1 MASRS
6 PGASRMVSRTS
17 RARLLVFLLISLWPL
32 LLGLQSFN
40 QQYAAAKTN
49 YLRLKRST
57 FRQTLPQEWDSLIK
71 QFQTL
76 LDERP
81 PAHLAE
87 VAAFTLGQVYYDRSR
102 TLKDPRSLTGAL
114 HYFHQVTVLFPQGPL
129 ADNAQFLSGD
139 IYFYEMKDY
148 PRAFQSYRY
157 VLKAFPKGDMMGNA
171 QIRLRE
177 LQKVYTPSAETP
189 WPPALTPQG
198 RRSSA
203 PTPVGRKAVVK
214 RVRHWSNRAYTRVVV
229 DLSGPVEYKKRR
241 IGNPDRI
248 YVDLHP
254 AQLNP
259 ALTKKT
265 LAVNDGLLRRVR
277 FAQNKPGVVRVVVDI
292 ESLREFKIFTRTN
305 PDRLTIDIHGGRL
318 ATKRPLKDI
327 SIWGEGP
334 QARAPQPIRTV
345 VLDPGHG
352 GKDPGAVGP
361 RGLTEKEVNL
371 DIAKRLRR
379 LLRTA
384 NIRTVLT
391 RDRDVFVSLE
401 ERTAIANINNADLFI
416 SIHAN
421 ASRHRRVSGVETY
434 FLNATADE
442 HILKVAARENN
453 IPVAKMT
460 LLEKILFDLGATDN
474 ATRSIPLANTVQA
487 SMVRSLSRRYG
498 RVNNLGAKPGPFYVL
513 VGAKM
518 PAVLIESAF
527 LSNPRDEKKLRNKAY
542 RQRIAEAIFQGIRQ
556 YARSHRVA
564 LKVSR

>member
-6 PGASRMVSRTS
+6 PCALPMVSRTS
-17 RARLLVFLLISLWPL
+17 RARFLAFLLISLWPL
-32 LLGLQSFN
+32 LLGFQSFN
-40 QQYAAAKTN
+40 QQYAAAKTK
-49 YLRLKRST
+49 YLHLKRST
-57 FRQTLPQEWDSLIK
+57 FRQTLPQEWDNLIQ
-71 QFQTL
+71 QFQSL
-76 LDERP
+76 LDEKP
-81 PAHLAE
+81 PTYIAE
-87 VAAFTLGQVYYDRSR
+87 VAAFTLGQVYYDRAR

-114 HYFHQVTVLFPQGPL
+114 HYFHQVTVLFSRGPL

-148 PRAFQSYRY
+148 PRAFQTYRY
-157 VLKAFPKGDMMGNA
+157 VLRTFPKGDMVGNA
-171 QIRLRE
+171 QLRLRE
-177 LQKVYTPSAETP
+177 LQKVYSPPPEASASPSQ
-189 WPPALTPQG
+189 TPQKS
-198 RRSSA
+198 RSLVTA
-203 PTPVGRKAVVK
+203 PARKAVVK

-229 DLSGPVEYKKRR
+229 DLSGPVEYTKRR

-248 YVDLHP
+248 YVDLRP
-254 AQLNP
+254 AQLST

-292 ESLREFKIFTRTN
+292 ESLHDFKIFTRTN
-305 PDRLTIDIHGGRL
+305 PDRLTIDIHGRSL

-327 SIWGEGP
+327 AIWGEGP
-334 QARAPQPIRTV
+334 HTRTPQPIRTI

-361 RGLTEKEVNL
+361 RGLTEKGVNL

-379 LLRTA
+379 LLSTA

-401 ERTAIANINNADLFI
+401 ERTAIANVNNADLFI

-453 IPVAKMT
+453 IPVSRMT
-460 LLEKILFDLGATDN
+460 LLDKILFDLGATDN
-474 ATRSIPLANTVQA
+474 ASRSIPLANTIQS
-487 SMVRSLSRRYG
+487 SMIRSLSRRYG

-518 PAVLIESAF
+518 PAVLIETAF
-527 LSNPRDEKKLRNKAY
+527 LSNPRDEVKLRSRAY
-542 RQRIAEAIFQGIRQ
+542 RKRIAEAIFQGIRQ
-556 YARSHRVA
+556 YARRHRVA
-564 LKVSR
+564 RQVRP